1 MSKASRMGFD
11 GLMERA
17 AALRAM
23 MERCTLCPRACGAR
37 RTGGETGFCGCTDA
51 LEIASSCIH
60 TGEEP
65 VLGGRVGVGNLFLA
79 HCNMR
84 CAFCQNHQISQ
95 TGRRF
100 PVSVDDAARTM
111 LGLRSAG
118 CPTVG
123 FVSPV
128 QHLPMIVEAVARA
141 VRGGFDIPLIYNSNG
156 YDSVEALRLLDGVFD
171 IYLPDFKY
179 AGEDEAV
186 EFSEAPGYPAAALA
200 ALGEMFRQAGP
211 LESDSRG
218 IAARGVL
225 VRHLVLPNDLARTSE
240 VLAAIAGVSPQ
251 IPVSLMAQYNPVH
264 RAGEHALLSR
274 GLRES
279 EYARAVEEMTR
290 LGLTSGFV
298 QDWRESP
305 AELLPDFDRESPFGG
320 S

>member
-1 MSKASRMGFD
+1 
-11 GLMERA
+11 MERA
-17 AALRAM
+17 AALRSM
-23 MERCTLCPRACGAR
+23 MERCTLCPRACGVR
-37 RTGGETGFCGCTDA
+37 RAEGETGFCGCTDG

-65 VLGGRVGVGNLFLA
+65 VLGGSVGVGNIFLA

-100 PVSVDDAARTM
+100 PTGIGDAVRTM
-111 LGLRSAG
+111 LGFRSAG

-128 QHLPMIVEAVARA
+128 QHLPMIVEAVAQA
-141 VRGGFDIPLIYNSNG
+141 VRCGFDIPVVYNSNG
-156 YDSVEALRLLDGVFD
+156 YDSVEALELLEGIFD

-179 AGEDEAV
+179 AGEEESV
-186 EFSEAPGYPAAALA
+186 GFSEAPGYPAAALA
-200 ALGEMFRQAGP
+200 ALREMYRQAGP
-211 LESDSRG
+211 LEIDARG
-218 IAARGVL
+218 IAVRGVL
-225 VRHLVLPNDLARTSE
+225 VRHLVLPNDLARTGE
-240 VLAAIAGVSPQ
+240 VLAAIAGISPD

-264 RAGEHALLSR
+264 RAAEHPLLSR
-274 GLRES
+274 GLREA

-305 AELLPDFDRESPFGG
+305 GVLLPDFDRESPFAGC
-320 S
+320 

>member
-1 MSKASRMGFD
+1 MSKAPRTGFD

-17 AALRAM
+17 AALRLL
-23 MERCTLCPRACGAR
+23 MERCTLCPRSCGAR
-37 RTGGETGFCGCTDA
+37 RTSGETGFCGCTDV

-65 VLGGRVGVGNLFLA
+65 VLGGSVGVGNIFLA

-95 TGRRF
+95 TVRRF
-100 PVSVDDAARTM
+100 PAGVGEAAGMM
-111 LGLRSAG
+111 LGFQSAG

-128 QHLPMIVEAVARA
+128 QYLPMIVEAVAQA
-141 VRGGFDIPLIYNSNG
+141 VRDGFDTPLVYNSNG
-156 YDSVEALRLLDGVFD
+156 YDRIEALELLEGVFD

-179 AGEDEAV
+179 AAEEESV
-186 EFSEAPGYPAAALA
+186 ELSEAPGYPAAALA
-200 ALGEMFRQAGP
+200 ALREMYRQAGP
-211 LESDSRG
+211 LSVDGRG
-218 IAARGVL
+218 IAVRGVL
-225 VRHLVLPNDLARTSE
+225 VRHLVLPNDLARTGE
-240 VLAAIAGVSPQ
+240 VLAAIAGISPD

-264 RAGEHALLSR
+264 RAMEHPLLAR
-274 GLRES
+274 GLREP
-279 EYARAVEEMTR
+279 EYARAVDTMVR

-298 QDWRESP
+298 QDFRGSP
-305 AELLPDFDRESPFGG
+305 GELLPDFDRESPFGG

>member
-17 AALRAM
+17 AALHAV
-23 MERCTLCPRACGAR
+23 MERCSLCPRACGAR
-37 RTGGETGFCGCTDA
+37 RTEGETGFCGCTDA

-65 VLGGRVGVGNLFLA
+65 VLGGSVGVGNLFLA

-128 QHLPMIVEAVARA
+128 QHLPMIVEAVAHA

-179 AGEDEAV
+179 AGEEML
-186 EFSEAPGYPAAALA
+186 FISLHIPTQNPGLLPYPAILIHCKHIFKKP
-200 ALGEMFRQAGP
+200 MP
-211 LESDSRG
+211 K
-218 IAARGVL
+218 VL
-225 VRHLVLPNDLARTSE
+225 KYMP
-240 VLAAIAGVSPQ
+240 
-251 IPVSLMAQYNPVH
+251 
-264 RAGEHALLSR
+264 
-274 GLRES
+274 
-279 EYARAVEEMTR
+279 
-290 LGLTSGFV
+290 
-298 QDWRESP
+298 
-305 AELLPDFDRESPFGG
+305 G
-320 S
+320 SQHF